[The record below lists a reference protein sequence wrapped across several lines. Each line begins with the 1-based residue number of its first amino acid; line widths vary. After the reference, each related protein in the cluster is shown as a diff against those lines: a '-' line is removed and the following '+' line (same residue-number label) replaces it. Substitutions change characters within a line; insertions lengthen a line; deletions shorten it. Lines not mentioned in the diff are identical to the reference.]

1 MNRSELKKKLAALLK
16 QGIKGKGIAERLK
29 ISESMVK
36 KLKDEMGLSKKRR
49 PRTNYSSAES
59 IASSLSDAKR

>member
-29 ISESMVK
+29 ISESLVK
-36 KLKDEMGLSKKRR
+36 KLKGEMGLPKKRQ
-49 PRTNYSSAES
+49 PHGSHTSVEG
-59 IASSLSDAKR
+59 IASSLSNVER